1 MIFYE
6 LNKQQKVVGMVSSA
20 IVEATLEEAINTA
33 GKLKITTSSK
43 LRNDCYYILFKRP
56 NAETYMCFKIL
67 TEIQNNNQVEY
78 TAVESAYDELASYSY
93 IKDIRPQ
100 NHNAKQMLTQILSVT
115 RYQVGYVADTPGK
128 TTNFY
133 YKSVLESL
141 QELTNLF
148 ELEITFDVVFDANDN
163 QIKRRLVNLYQQQGN
178 RTGKRFEYGDKLLSV
193 TKEQSSE
200 ELVTALVGRGSSVQV
215 SEGSDGSPDG
225 YSRKITFADVEWK
238 KASGNP
244 LDKPLGQEF
253 LEDPSA
259 TALYGFSDGKPR
271 IGIVEF
277 SNIKDKNELIQAT
290 YEKLQELKRPKV
302 SFKAAVTDV
311 GDLALGDTVAIIR
324 HDLQIEYLTRVY
336 KVTHNLLNEQDN
348 TVEFGDSFQS
358 ASITNK
364 LSNIQQ
370 DVQSARERSES
381 AVQAANGKNTNF
393 YSSSKPSSAIEGDLW
408 YKDLG
413 NGETELYAWHNGNWE
428 LVVSTADTTAVERQ
442 IEQTKKEFAELDA
455 KTQDLAQTQ
464 SEADKRLSDR
474 IESVSSQ
481 AMADAQNLTN
491 QLSQAQDTL
500 NAKILDAQST
510 LDGKISTVSTDLS
523 AKAQVI
529 SGIQQDLTAKQKSL
543 DTLSKQSQSQGSA
556 IGTLQ
561 SDVTGIK
568 GQYAD
573 LSGNVNSLQASASG
587 LQADMK
593 DAKGN
598 ISSLQAKASGFEAS
612 MKNAQ
617 GDIASVQ
624 VDVNG
629 LKTTVAG
636 KVDNSTYATFVN
648 QTKEKIELTATKLDN
663 LSVGGRNLVAGTGKP
678 FTMGYGI
685 SNTTW
690 EKGKAVLHYDQE
702 GKRTDLQSEILPQYP
717 LPFSQFTLNKDG
729 EYTQSIMVE
738 TDATFNK
745 SEQMY
750 FSWFTAQHG
759 HMLQKAKVEKISD
772 KVYRVSSTLKWTK
785 DNAPLRLFDLSS
797 LHRVFLIRTSGT
809 YIAFY
814 NPKLEL
820 GTIATDW
827 TPAPEDTDAS
837 IADLTSKYSSLKVDT
852 DGIHTQ
858 VGEIV
863 KNVDGVKDRVSSAET
878 SINQTKEAIEQK
890 ASKTEVDSLSGRVKT
905 AESTLKHTADGLEL
919 TNQKL
924 DGLSIGAR
932 NWLQG
937 TADFSVKGGLRSNN
951 IDAGNLTYSDY
962 NDKIKMVRISEKTR
976 YGGIYTPWG
985 QAFPNGQLQVGD
997 DYTFS
1002 FDAKGTGTFSK
1013 VTNEGENKAGLDG
1026 VALTSDWKRYSVT
1039 GKITALNK
1047 AYTIYFRGGYDVYI
1061 KCLKIERGT
1070 VATDWTPAP
1079 EDVDGQLTS
1088 LSSRINANSSELSSV
1103 YTKITKA
1110 KDDAVNT
1117 IKSDSKWGALS
1128 NIVTNSSF
1136 LQTPDGFAQQ
1146 VSRQVEPKLDGMV
1159 NANLLKDTT
1168 NTMTKFEKILP
1179 YYKLGSYVLTEEDFN
1194 KEFTIS
1200 CLYKGAS
1207 EAYLEINF
1215 EKDKAPLKKIFTT
1228 HYKPT
1233 GDSQE
1238 WITQSFTVPAGA
1250 QNVYFYLWANDVK
1263 AGSTNYDYVDDRNV
1277 AQAKLEYGTKRTMW
1291 LPSGEELGTKETTE
1305 VINKV
1310 IDTADSHER
1319 IITNYLTGESSKFKQ
1334 LANLFNVTVG
1344 DSGLTLANDG
1354 VLISGK
1360 KVHITGQTL
1369 IDNASIEGAKIK
1381 SLDASQI
1388 TTGQL
1393 DAGKINVINLNA
1405 SNITT
1410 GTIAGANLQ
1419 LNLNTGYV
1427 TFMKGKLHNWD
1438 NTVDIDLDNR
1448 YLSTADSLGRI
1459 MFKGGSIS
1467 ITQPNIFDPD
1477 QETPY
1482 LQISN
1487 SVGSGSFSGGVIVGR
1502 DNIAITN
1509 SANKD
1514 SYFLTSG
1521 LTQAKFSGLFSGKST
1536 YAGWQPT
1543 VIGGADRGVALV
1555 GGAKMPQAS
1564 SIFAPSKPLLTGS
1577 PYIYVGVKPNGIDWW
1592 GDRVFIEGDY
1602 VHIPSVQRKTTS
1614 AGPNV
1619 WVAADGALLRSTSAK
1634 KYKTNITDA
1643 VGFNY
1648 GEKLIEMVPK
1658 LWIDKAEKENYHKD
1672 PKHYARPNFYY
1683 GLIADDLDKAG
1694 LSKLVRYDKNGEVE
1708 GIAYDRIAVALLPV
1722 IKGLKDKISKLEEKI
1737 NE

>member
-6 LNKQQKVVGMVSSA
+6 LNKQQKVVGIVSSA

-33 GKLKITTSSK
+33 GKLKFITSFK
-43 LRNDCYYILFKRP
+43 LRDDCYYILFKRP

-67 TEIQNNNQVEY
+67 TETQNNNQVEY

-100 NHNAKQMLTQILSVT
+100 NHSAKEMLTQILSVT

-148 ELEITFDVVFDANDN
+148 GLEITFDVAFDANDN

-225 YSRKITFADVEWK
+225 YSRKITFADIEWK

-271 IGIVEF
+271 IGIIEF

-381 AVQAANGKNTNF
+381 AVQAANEKNTNF

-428 LVVSTADTTAVERQ
+428 LVVSTADTTAVKRQ
-442 IEQTKKEFAELDA
+442 VEQAQA
-455 KTQDLAQTQ
+455 DLAQVRADATRISETQ

-543 DTLSKQSQSQGSA
+543 DTLSKQAQSQGSA

-636 KVDNSTYATFVN
+636 KVDNSTYATFTE
-648 QTKEKIELTATKLDN
+648 QTNKKIELTATKLDN
-663 LSVGGRNLVAGTGKP
+663 LSV
-678 FTMGYGI
+678 
-685 SNTTW
+685 
-690 EKGKAVLHYDQE
+690 
-702 GKRTDLQSEILPQYP
+702 
-717 LPFSQFTLNKDG
+717 
-729 EYTQSIMVE
+729 
-738 TDATFNK
+738 
-745 SEQMY
+745 
-750 FSWFTAQHG
+750 
-759 HMLQKAKVEKISD
+759 
-772 KVYRVSSTLKWTK
+772 
-785 DNAPLRLFDLSS
+785 
-797 LHRVFLIRTSGT
+797 
-809 YIAFY
+809 
-814 NPKLEL
+814 
-820 GTIATDW
+820 
-827 TPAPEDTDAS
+827 
-837 IADLTSKYSSLKVDT
+837 
-852 DGIHTQ
+852 
-858 VGEIV
+858 
-863 KNVDGVKDRVSSAET
+863 
-878 SINQTKEAIEQK
+878 
-890 ASKTEVDSLSGRVKT
+890 
-905 AESTLKHTADGLEL
+905 
-919 TNQKL
+919 
-924 DGLSIGAR
+924 GAR

-1026 VALTSDWKRYSVT
+1026 VSLTDSWKRYSVT

-1047 AYTIYFRGGYDVYI
+1047 AYTIYFKPNYDVYI
-1061 KCLKIERGT
+1061 KCLKVERGT
-1070 VATDWTPAP
+1070 IATDWSPAP
-1079 EDVDGQLTS
+1079 EDTDASIADLTS
-1088 LSSRINANSSELSSV
+1088 KYSSLKVDTDGIHTQVGEIVKNVNGVAGRMSSAETSINQTKQAIEQKASKTEVDSLSGRVKTAESTLKQTADGLELTNKNVENIKGNLNTLSGKVTANNKEFGTV
-1103 YTKITKA
+1103 YTKITQA
-1110 KDDAVNT
+1110 KDDAVNA
-1117 IKSDSKWGALS
+1117 IKGDSKWGALS
-1128 NIVTNSSF
+1128 NIITNSSF
-1136 LQTPDGFAQQ
+1136 LQTADGFAQQ
-1146 VSRQVEPKLDGMV
+1146 VSKQIVPAIDGIKIGTRNFLQGTSDTFKTFTGNSWLWAHTYTNFKAPYISLANFHSGDWLTYSVWCHNKSSKTVTAELYFYDQNSQSSGGTQGNKLAPGATGWLVVSRQVTYNSWYVRPTVIATDGNGTNLSVELREEQMV
-1159 NANLLKDTT
+1159 NGNKRVDWTPA
-1168 NTMTKFEKILP
+1168 P
-1179 YYKLGSYVLTEEDFN
+1179 ED
-1194 KEFTIS
+1194 
-1200 CLYKGAS
+1200 LA
-1207 EAYLEINF
+1207 
-1215 EKDKAPLKKIFTT
+1215 
-1228 HYKPT
+1228 
-1233 GDSQE
+1233 
-1238 WITQSFTVPAGA
+1238 TV
-1250 QNVYFYLWANDVK
+1250 VSV
-1263 AGSTNYDYVDDRNV
+1263 
-1277 AQAKLEYGTKRTMW
+1277 
-1291 LPSGEELGTKETTE
+1291 
-1305 VINKV
+1305 NKV
-1310 IDTADSHER
+1310 IDTADSHTQ
-1319 IITNYLTGESSKFKQ
+1319 IIKDYLTNDNSQFKM
-1334 LANLFNVTVG
+1334 LKNAVNLKVAKG
-1344 DSGLTLANDG
+1344 DVIGQINLEA
-1354 VLISGK
+1354 GK
-1360 KVHITGQTL
+1360 TL
-1369 IDNASIEGAKIK
+1369 IQNQKVY
-1381 SLDASQI
+1381 LDADTVAFSNKAFIPSAAI
-1388 TTGQL
+1388 TDL
-1393 DAGKINVINLNA
+1393 SADK
-1405 SNITT
+1405 ITT
-1410 GTIAGANLQ
+1410 GTLNAANVKVI
-1419 LNLNTGYV
+1419 NLDASKITTGTLTGPSLKLDLKTGEV
-1427 TFMKGKLHNWD
+1427 LFSKGRI
-1438 NTVDIDLDNR
+1438 TGPGLDMD
-1448 YLSTADSLGRI
+1448 LSTGTINFNQGRLHDYSNNIDISINDSYISSSDGRGRVVMRSGRLFFTESSLWDESREPYLVI
-1459 MFKGGSIS
+1459 QNGINGMIGDGASINARKSIS
-1467 ITQPNIFDPD
+1467 ITNSSSTGFSPVFDIG
-1477 QETPY
+1477 QF
-1482 LQISN
+1482 
-1487 SVGSGSFSGGVIVGR
+1487 GFSGFYVGQ
-1502 DNIAITN
+1502 N
-1509 SANKD
+1509 SDK
-1514 SYFLTSG
+1514 
-1521 LTQAKFSGLFSGKST
+1521 
-1536 YAGWQPT
+1536 WIPT
-1543 VIGGADRGVALV
+1543 VVGGQNRGVYICGGLPYGPYVSTTPSILV
-1555 GGAKMPQAS
+1555 GCDSQGQMLCDS
-1564 SIFAPSKPLLTGS
+1564 GWRDGTR
-1577 PYIYVGVKPNGIDWW
+1577 IYLRGN
-1592 GDRVFIEGDY
+1592 F
-1602 VHIPSVQRKTTS
+1602 VHIPSAQYQTTS
-1614 AGPNV
+1614 AGANV
-1619 WVAADGALLRSTSAK
+1619 HVADDGALVRSTSAA
-1634 KYKTNITDA
+1634 KYKTNIVDA
-1643 VGFNY
+1643 TGFDY
-1648 GEKLIEMVPK
+1648 GDKLINLTPK
-1658 LWIDKAEKENYHKD
+1658 LWLDKAEQKRYQDD
-1672 PKHYARPNFYY
+1672 PRNNPRPNFYY
-1683 GLIADDLDKAG
+1683 GLIADELSKEG
-1694 LSKLVRYDKNGEVE
+1694 LSKLVVYNSEGEVE
-1708 GIAYDRIAVALLPV
+1708 GINYDRIAVALLPV
-1722 IKGLKDKISKLEEKI
+1722 IKKLKDKIKILEEKI